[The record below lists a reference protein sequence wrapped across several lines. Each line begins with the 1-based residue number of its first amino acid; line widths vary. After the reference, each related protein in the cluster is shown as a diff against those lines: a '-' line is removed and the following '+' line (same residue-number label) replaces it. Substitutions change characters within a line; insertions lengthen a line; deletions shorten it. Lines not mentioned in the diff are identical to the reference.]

1 MLCHEH
7 KFNPENRH
15 PSQHRHDK
23 GKMDMSEC
31 TLDWFHD
38 LVDRHQEL
46 ARTDAVYIFGVY
58 ENNEWTDHLVYYKN
72 SN

>member
-1 MLCHEH
+1 
-7 KFNPENRH
+7 
-15 PSQHRHDK
+15 
-23 GKMDMSEC
+23 MSEC